1 MADKVGLDSI
11 FPGEDRAV
19 EALAGAFSMLVLA
32 GTVFFGVVLV
42 SGPAFPIATLCLDEG
57 IFNLVG
63 LSLVSEKVVVGK
75 DEADAIEMRDWDGR
89 RSLGI
94 GCDKKSLACPE
105 DDCDGDRE

>member
-1 MADKVGLDSI
+1 MADMMGFDSV

-19 EALAGAFSMLVLA
+19 EALAGAFNMLVLA
-32 GTVFFGVVLV
+32 GTVFFGVILV
-42 SGPAFPIATLCLDEG
+42 SEPPFPIAMLCLDDG

-75 DEADAIEMRDWDGR
+75 DEADATEMRDWDAR
-89 RSLGI
+89 RSLGT

-105 DDCDGDRE
+105 DDCDGDCE